1 MFLRLSLKALDLE
14 NISNTQGINN
24 NNNNNNK
31 YNNNNNN
38 NNNSNI
44 NNNNIFLD
52 NQTLFNFE
60 MYTKFTEIITV

>member
-24 NNNNNNK
+24 NNNNNK
-31 YNNNNNN
+31 YNNNN

>member
-24 NNNNNNK
+24 NNNNNK
-31 YNNNNNN
+31 YNNNN

-60 MYTKFTEIITV
+60 MYTKFTEIIMTI

>member
-24 NNNNNNK
+24 NNNNNK
-31 YNNNNNN
+31 YNNN